1 MKQRNFALP
10 ALLAVALAAC
20 QQRADDSNIAVDNN
34 INASEAAAA
43 DVETLPPSETSG
55 PPASND
61 AGPTINEAE
70 DSGSEDPR
78 QAFFPA
84 QYRGRWGMVPAD
96 CTSTRGDAK
105 GLITIGD
112 TTVRFYESLAN
123 LKEQRPAIATSF
135 SGLFAFTGE
144 GQKWEKVM
152 TFTRTGDTL
161 KRADDEGTYSYKR
174 C

>member
-1 MKQRNFALP
+1 MTRPDLALP
-10 ALLAVALAAC
+10 ALAALALAAC
-20 QQRADDSNIAVDNN
+20 QQRADDSNIAIDNN
-34 INASEAAAA
+34 INAAEAAEAEI
-43 DVETLPPSETSG
+43 ETLPPSETSG
-55 PPASND
+55 APASD
-61 AGPTINEAE
+61 AAAAE
-70 DSGSEDPR
+70 DPG
-78 QAFFPA
+78 QALFPA
-84 QYRGRWGMVPAD
+84 QYRGRWGLVAAD

-112 TTVRFYESLAN
+112 TTVKFYESLAS

-152 TFTRTGDTL
+152 TFTRSGDTL
-161 KRADDEGTYSYKR
+161 ERADEEGSFTYTR